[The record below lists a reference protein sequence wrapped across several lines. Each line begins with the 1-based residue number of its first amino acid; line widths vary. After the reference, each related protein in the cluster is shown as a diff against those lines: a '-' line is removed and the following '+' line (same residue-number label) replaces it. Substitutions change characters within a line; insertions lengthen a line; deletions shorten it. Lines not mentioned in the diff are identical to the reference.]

1 MSERTRTILLAIAML
16 TIPPGL
22 LAADDPIMG
31 TWKINTAKTKLG
43 PGRSAE
49 ALTRTHEP
57 IPDGIQITRPLVDAI
72 GMEPAVF
79 NQGDPETVAGIRG
92 RGFTIGSVAYV
103 NHHAVRTRFKSPE
116 LLEVALPPTLLSQVG
131 TYPVQVINP
140 HPLPPLENA
149 GESNKMMV
157 IVKFR

>member
-43 PGRSAE
+43 PGQSAE

-57 IPDGIQITRPLVDAI
+57 IPDGIQITRPLVDAD
-72 GMEPAVF
+72 GKPTRGTWTMKFDGKDYPVHGDSNFDTLSLKRLDLYTMEAVAKKGGKIT
-79 NQGDPETVAGIRG
+79 NRMRWDVSQDGKTLTWTSKRV
-92 RGFTIGSVAYV
+92 
-103 NHHAVRTRFKSPE
+103 
-116 LLEVALPPTLLSQVG
+116 LPPERAG
-131 TYPVQVINP
+131 TTVRAYD
-140 HPLPPLENA
+140 
-149 GESNKMMV
+149 K
-157 IVKFR
+157 K

>member
-1 MSERTRTILLAIAML
+1 MVDEGGHNNPKPAI
-16 TIPPGL
+16 T
-22 LAADDPIMG
+22 
-31 TWKINTAKTKLG
+31 
-43 PGRSAE
+43 
-49 ALTRTHEP
+49 
-57 IPDGIQITRPLVDAI
+57 

-79 NQGDPETVAGIRG
+79 TQGDPETVAEIRG

-103 NHHAVRTRFKSPE
+103 NNNAVRTIFKNPE
-116 LLEVALPPTLLSQVG
+116 LLEVVLSSILLSQVG